1 MDAARTRT
9 EDKTGH
15 WFGLAIA
22 KNLTERQRYKI
33 VLRSSERRGAEFEVV
48 VYGIRILTKVN

>member
-15 WFGLAIA
+15 WLGLAIA

-48 VYGIRILTKVN
+48 V